1 MSDCILTISI
11 AAYNVE
17 KYLKETL
24 DSLVCL
30 HNKNVEV
37 LVVNDGSTD
46 KTLDIATEYQ
56 MMYPSLFKVINKSNA
71 GWGSTLNVSFKLA
84 KGKYFKQLDGDDL
97 YDANNLM
104 RFVDYLKIVNDD
116 LIISPYSVFTDSNPN
131 KTKIVD
137 FEQLR
142 KLSHKTNFLEK
153 AINCYPYMQ
162 MHSACLKTK
171 LITDN
176 DISLSE
182 NCFYTDVEFMV
193 KCILN
198 ANTFSFF
205 DGVVY
210 KYRIGRQGQS
220 VSIQGMRKHYK
231 EHQKVLFVLVDLF
244 SKIHEHSNVNT
255 VVMNRISLMARAHYD
270 YLLFL
275 DDSSRA
281 KSELKKFDS
290 LLKEHSAIYQISS
303 NLKINLLRNCNFN
316 YVFIIRFLSLT
327 LNEIKS
333 KIFNFFK

>member
-56 MMYPSLFKVINKSNA
+56 TMYPSLFKVINKHNA

-97 YDANNLM
+97 YDNDNLL
-104 RFVDYLKIVNDD
+104 RFVDFSKKSDED
-116 LIISPYSVFTDSNPN
+116 LIISPYSVFQDSKPN
-131 KTKIVD
+131 KTKIID

-142 KLSHKTNFLEK
+142 LLAHKTNLLEK

-162 MHSACLKTK
+162 MHSACIKTK

-176 DISLSE
+176 KISLSE
-182 NCFYTDVEFMV
+182 KCFYTDVEFMV
-193 KCILN
+193 KCILKV
-198 ANTFSFF
+198 NTYSFF

-220 VSIQGMRKHYK
+220 VSIQGMQKHYK
-231 EHQKVLFVLVDLF
+231 DHQKVLFVLVDLF
-244 SKIHEHSNVNT
+244 SKIYEHSNVNT
-255 VVMNRISLMARAHYD
+255 AVMNRLSLMARAHYD
-270 YLLFL
+270 YLLFIE
-275 DDSSRA
+275 DSRLA
-281 KSELKKFDS
+281 KLELKTYDTA
-290 LLKEHSAIYQISS
+290 LKKHSEIYQNSS
-303 NLKINLLRNCNFN
+303 NFKINLLRNCNFN
-316 YVFIIRFLSLT
+316 YVFLIRIISFI

-333 KIFNFFK
+333 KIFYFFR